1 MRKRIVFGIT
11 SLDYGGIEMS
21 LVDLV
26 NKLINYYDI
35 TILTLYNGGDL
46 TQKINKKVKIVSIYK
61 HKYLTSTND
70 QRRKI
75 SLKLVIACRTI
86 YLKYLKNK
94 YDIEIA
100 FMEGPMT
107 MLMSSKNHNVKKI
120 AWVHTNISKYN
131 EKGIKKHLKNG
142 KTNKIYSSYDKI
154 IFSGELVREK
164 FNKYYYVNVPQ
175 YVIPNYIDLS
185 RVINGSKLKADIELK
200 KDLKNFLI
208 VTKLEKTK
216 GIERLL
222 IIHKRLLIDGYKH
235 RIYVIGEGP
244 QYNILSKNIKKLGV
258 EDTFILLGK
267 KDNPYPYIKTA
278 NNIILATNNEG
289 YGLSVLEAM
298 ILKKPILSTSSSVVE
313 RYKDYPNIVLVKDD
327 EQSIYIGLKY
337 MINNKGKLQK
347 INFKIDNKKIIDEI
361 NKILKTDN

>member
-1 MRKRIVFGIT
+1 MKKRIVFGIT

-26 NKLINYYDI
+26 NKLVNYYDI

-46 TQKINKKVKIVSIYK
+46 ISKLKKQVKIVSIYK
-61 HKYLTSTND
+61 HKYLTSTNN

-75 SLKLVIACRTI
+75 SLKLMIACRTI

-107 MLMSSKNHNVKKI
+107 MLMSSENNNVKKI

-142 KTNKIYSSYDKI
+142 KTNKIYSSFDKI
-154 IFSGELVREK
+154 IFSGELIKEK
-164 FNKYYYVNVPQ
+164 FNKYYYPNIPQ
-175 YVIPNYIDLS
+175 YVIPNYIDVS
-185 RVINGSKLKADIELK
+185 RIIMGSKVKLEVELK

-216 GIERLL
+216 GIERLI
-222 IIHKRLLIDGYKH
+222 IIHKRLLVDGYKH

-258 EDTFILLGK
+258 EETFILLGK
-267 KDNPYPYIKTA
+267 KDNPYPYIKCA
-278 NNIILATNNEG
+278 NNIILASNNEG
-289 YGLSVLEAM
+289 YGLSVLESM
-298 ILKKPILSTSSSVVE
+298 ILKKPILSTSLSVVE
-313 RYKDYPNIVLVKDD
+313 KYKDYPNIILVKDD
-327 EQSIYIGLKY
+327 EQSIYTGLKY
-337 MINNKGKLQK
+337 MINNKKRVQK
-347 INFKIDNKKIIDEI
+347 VNIKVDNKKVIDEI
-361 NKILKTDN
+361 RKVINN